1 MKFTPTFKLKYKS
14 KLSNFLKSLLLSQ
27 LFKTAREVSQVV
39 RSCQQGLVMALK
51 RQRRVQIFQE
61 RKNVLEM
68 FGDEH
73 LIKRLH
79 FPQLFKTS
87 KEHLHYQRTS

>member
-14 KLSNFLKSLLLSQ
+14 KLSNFLKLRITP
-27 LFKTAREVSQVV
+27 LFKTAGEVSQVV

-51 RQRRVQIFQE
+51 RQRRARIFQE
-61 RKNVLEM
+61 RRNVFEI
-68 FGDEH
+68 FGDEQ
-73 LIKRLH
+73 LIKQVT